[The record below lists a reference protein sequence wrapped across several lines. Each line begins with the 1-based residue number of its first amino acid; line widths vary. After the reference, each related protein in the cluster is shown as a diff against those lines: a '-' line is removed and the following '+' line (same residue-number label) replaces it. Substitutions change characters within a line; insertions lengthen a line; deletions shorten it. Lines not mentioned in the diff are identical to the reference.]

1 MTVTDSFRRPIT
13 RSESKLSKI
22 NEEEDNNAKS
32 FVNTTEPAI
41 FAKRDQSLT
50 LTIVSTSSDFLVS
63 LNWLLIKLQV
73 RGMEIRINPKGL
85 DENYPF
91 LMTQEHADRWY
102 NIRKAQDGYVYFGI
116 DHTSLLSPEECLSS
130 KYMPSIKNSES
141 TYSNRYE
148 KILMYFSHT
157 SSWTDLDA
165 KTLSNKSSRYFHS

>member
-63 LNWLLIKLQV
+63 LN
-73 RGMEIRINPKGL
+73 
-85 DENYPF
+85 
-91 LMTQEHADRWY
+91 
-102 NIRKAQDGYVYFGI
+102 
-116 DHTSLLSPEECLSS
+116 
-130 KYMPSIKNSES
+130 
-141 TYSNRYE
+141 
-148 KILMYFSHT
+148 
-157 SSWTDLDA
+157 
-165 KTLSNKSSRYFHS
+165 